1 MAAGGEID
9 GAPGRGGAIRQA
21 MSFPR
26 LVRHTVRSAS
36 ASFSYGSAVI
46 VCLGLTY
53 LVLPPVSTLML
64 APLATL
70 RPVERSV
77 VDLEEISPALPLAV
91 MAAEDARFCQHGGVD
106 WDAIQDVV
114 EAADEDGPAR
124 GASTIPMQTAKNLF
138 LWPSRSYIRK
148 GLELPIA
155 LFIDL
160 IWPKRRM
167 MENYLN
173 VAEWGEGVFG
183 AEAAARRHFRKS
195 AQDSHPPRGGASG
208 DRPPE
213 PLPPQSFTPER
224 APSRARGKAACA
236 DGSDGALCHLSER
249 VTRQRFWASQRPKAS
264 V

>member
-1 MAAGGEID
+1 MIGTDVKAAAGRCAAGGEID
-9 GAPGRGGAIRQA
+9 GEPGREGDQQA

-26 LVRHTVRSAS
+26 LVRHTVRFGLGLVLLWA
-36 ASFSYGSAVI
+36 AVI

-64 APLATL
+64 ARYATF
-70 RPVERSV
+70 RPVERSA

-91 MAAEDARFCQHGGVD
+91 IAAEDARFCQHGGVD

-195 AQDSHPPRGGASG
+195 AQALTRREAALLATALPN
-208 DRPPE
+208 
-213 PLPPQSFTPER
+213 PLR
-224 APSRARGKAACA
+224 RNPSRPSARHR
-236 DGSDGALCHLSER
+236 ALAER
-249 VTRQRFWASQRPKAS
+249 LLARMEATEPYATCLKG
-264 V
+264 